1 MNDLIIQVPEIIQ
14 AGGTIQAES
23 IFEKINSL
31 AADGEE
37 TVKIFFGSGFLIG
50 AAIQWVKNKFSV
62 ASGIA
67 GLILAAIGIAIL
79 SQMNVFQQSFEDTI
93 PPEEAS
99 VVNESTHLEA
109 QPQLEDLIVLTVDDL
124 GRAA

>member
-1 MNDLIIQVPEIIQ
+1 MNDLITQVPEIIQ

-31 AADGEE
+31 AADGED
-37 TVKIFFGSGFLIG
+37 TAKVLFGAGFLIG
-50 AAIQWVKNKFSV
+50 AVIQWARNKFSV

-79 SQMNVFQQSFEDTI
+79 SQMSVFQQSFEDTI
-93 PPEEAS
+93 PDEAS

-109 QPQLEDLIVLTVDDL
+109 QPQLEDLIVLTADDL

>member
-1 MNDLIIQVPEIIQ
+1 MNDLIIQFPEIIQ

-37 TVKIFFGSGFLIG
+37 TAKVVFGAGFVVG
-50 AAIQWVKNKFSV
+50 AVIQWVKNKFSV

-67 GLILAAIGIAIL
+67 GIILAAIGIAIL
-79 SQMNVFQQSFEDTI
+79 SQMSVFQQSFEDTI
-93 PPEEAS
+93 PDEAS
-99 VVNESTHLEA
+99 VVNESTHLDA
-109 QPQLEDLIVLTVDDL
+109 QPQLEDLIVLTADDL